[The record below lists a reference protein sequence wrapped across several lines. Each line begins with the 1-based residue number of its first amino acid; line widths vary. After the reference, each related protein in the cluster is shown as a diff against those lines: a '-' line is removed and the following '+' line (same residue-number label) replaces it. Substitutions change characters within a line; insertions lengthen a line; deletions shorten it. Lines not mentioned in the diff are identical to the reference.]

1 MEIILASASP
11 RRREL
16 FKLITPNFKS
26 VSTDAD
32 ETLPPDIPA
41 LKAAE
46 RLACIKAAAALEKF
60 PDDIVIG
67 CDTTV
72 ICGGAILGKPE
83 NKDQC
88 RQFMKLLSDR
98 THQVATG
105 CCIMD
110 GSGSV
115 SFTSITDVCFRKLTD
130 EEIEAYIST
139 DEPYDKAGGYGIQGK
154 GALLIE
160 KISGD
165 YFTVVGLPVSRL
177 NTELKEF
184 IKNKKLSI
192 Q

>member
-16 FKLITPNFKS
+16 FKLITSDFKA

-32 ETLPPDIPA
+32 ETLPPDIPP

-46 RLACIKAAAALEKF
+46 HLACIKAAAAFEKF

-72 ICGGAILGKPE
+72 ICGEKILGKPE
-83 NKDQC
+83 NKEQC
-88 RQFMKLLSDR
+88 RQFMNLLSDR

-110 GSGSV
+110 KNGSA
-115 SFTSITDVCFRKLTD
+115 SFTSVTDVRFRKLTD

-160 KISGD
+160 KINGD

-177 NTELKEF
+177 NTELGKF
-184 IKNKKLSI
+184 IKNKNISLK
-192 Q
+192 

>member
-16 FKLITPNFKS
+16 FKLITSDFKA
-26 VSTDAD
+26 VSTDTD
-32 ETLPPDIPA
+32 ETLPPDIPEF
-41 LKAAE
+41 KAAE
-46 RLACIKAAAALEKF
+46 HLACIKAAAALEKF
-60 PDDIVIG
+60 PDNIVIG

-72 ICGGAILGKPE
+72 ICGSMILGKPE
-83 NKDQC
+83 NKEQC

-110 GSGSV
+110 SCGSV
-115 SFTSITDVCFRKLTD
+115 SFTSITDVCFRRLTD

-139 DEPYDKAGGYGIQGK
+139 NEPYDKAGGYGIQGK

-177 NTELKEF
+177 NTELNKF
-184 IKNKKLSI
+184 LKNKSLSL
-192 Q
+192 

>member
-1 MEIILASASP
+1 MELILASASP

-16 FKLITPNFKS
+16 FKLITSDFKA

-32 ETLPPDIPA
+32 EILPPDIPT

-46 RLACIKAAAALEKF
+46 HLARIKAAAALEKF
-60 PDDIVIG
+60 RDDIVIG

-72 ICGGAILGKPE
+72 ICGDTILGKPQ
-83 NKDQC
+83 NKEQC
-88 RQFMKLLSDR
+88 RQFMNLLSDH

-110 GSGSV
+110 NSGSV
-115 SFTSITDVCFRKLTD
+115 SFTSVTDVRFRKLSD
-130 EEIEAYIST
+130 EEIETYIST

-160 KISGD
+160 EIKGD

-177 NTELKEF
+177 NMKLKEF
-184 IKNKKLSI
+184 LKNKDLSLR
-192 Q
+192 